1 MVLMTASV
9 SAQLISEEQARE
21 RALKY
26 LTSNGA
32 AKARGMDVTPDRKAT
47 TAKTDAKSIYAF
59 NLEGGGYMIASGDSR
74 ALPVLGYSATG
85 AIDWDRMP
93 DNMRAW
99 LKSYDQAMA
108 TLGNTKAFTDG
119 VSRRGL
125 KTRAPREAI
134 APMLKTQ
141 WYQDAPYW
149 NDTPP
154 YDGANPD
161 WKGQPSATGC
171 VATAMAM
178 IMNYYQWPKGACTEI
193 PAYDITTAH
202 ENVEKVWHI
211 DALPPTTFDWDNMLD
226 NYETPDGIIGTPDQQ
241 EAVAKLMRYC
251 GQACKMDYSPESSA
265 VYTQYAVEALI
276 KYFGYKNTAHIDHRM
291 YYSIDGWE
299 DLVYQEL
306 ANGRPVQYDADSDS
320 GIDAHSFVCDGYDGN
335 GLFHINWGWGGYDD
349 GYFSLSVL
357 NPYNNTGS
365 GASSSGIGFSINQ
378 DAVIGVQPDRDGTSP
393 KTVKPL
399 AFLYCYEPVWV
410 AKPDTAS
417 FAYMFMSDNYGKEDV
432 RMDYAFGTHAD
443 DGTLTPVFMGNP
455 ADSIVFNF
463 KYNLCYVKVD
473 STVFQPGEW
482 MALYPMVRFRSIP
495 GCDWQMLGSEEF
507 RVIAG
512 RTDNGQFY
520 LYNEISDLEI
530 TKAEI
535 TKGPGRMGMRNDLT
549 LTVRNKSDH
558 ESTIPLYLIP
568 YYYGK
573 VKPENVTD
581 DTPRS
586 EGDAIPVGAYLRA
599 NQDTDITYCF
609 KPLASGTVDLLL
621 ALPDGTL
628 LADQFFEVSDTIGS
642 YDDYLVNQSTYELLP
657 GQIAYHIC
665 IADNP
670 KANIPQGIPSD
681 SIYFCAR
688 IADMNNEVI
697 QEIKWHNEAI
707 DYLKALPEKAG
718 SGNYTLTAELTL
730 GIPRSGEYYVASHF
744 IEWLS
749 EDHSSDKKIVS
760 NNLYEKFYVDVD
772 ETGITNI
779 YRVDKDNKR
788 YVGLNGISTNNRP
801 NRKGIYI
808 HQGRKIIV
816 SDKTGNLQSIAEF

>member
-1 MVLMTASV
+1 MTASV

-141 WYQDAPYW
+141 WHQEAPYW

-161 WKGQPSATGC
+161 WRGKPSLAGC

-178 IMNYYQWPKGACTEI
+178 VMNYYQWPKTVTDSI

-251 GQACKMDYSPESSA
+251 GQACKMDYSPESSV

-276 KYFGYKNTAHIDHRM
+276 KYFGYKNTAQLSHRM

-306 ANGRPVQYDADSDS
+306 ANGRPVQYGGSSDDE
-320 GIDAHSFVCDGYDGN
+320 GHSFVCDGYDGN
-335 GLFHINWGWGGYDD
+335 GLFHINWGWGGPGD

-357 NPYNNTGS
+357 NPYNNIS
-365 GASSSGIGFSINQ
+365 VESSSSGIGYNINQ
-378 DAVIGVQPDRDGTSP
+378 NAVIGVQPDRDGTSP

-455 ADSIVFNF
+455 ADSIVFIFEN
-463 KYNLCYVKVD
+463 NLCYVKVD

-482 MALYPMVRFRSIP
+482 MTLYPMVRLRNIP

-507 RVIAG
+507 RVLAG
-512 RTDNGQFY
+512 RTDGGQFY
-520 LYNEISDLEI
+520 LFKEIPDLEI
-530 TKAEI
+530 TNTEI
-535 TKGPGRMGMRNDLT
+535 TKGPGRMGMGNGLT

-573 VKPENVTD
+573 VKPEDITD

-586 EGDAIPVGAYLRA
+586 EGDAMLVGAYLRA

-609 KPLASGTVDLLL
+609 KPMASGTVGLLL
-621 ALPDGTL
+621 ALADGTL
-628 LADQFFEVSDTIGS
+628 LADQFIEVSDTIGC
-642 YDDYLVNQSTYELLP
+642 YDDYLVNKSIYELLP
-657 GQIAYHIC
+657 GQIAYHVC
-665 IADNP
+665 IAGNTE
-670 KANIPQGIPSD
+670 ANIPQGVPSD
-681 SIYFCAR
+681 SIYLYASICDDNREF
-688 IADMNNEVI
+688 V
-697 QEIKWHNEAI
+697 QETRLRQEAV
-707 DYLKALPEKAG
+707 DYLKALPEKG
-718 SGNYTLTAELTL
+718 GKGDYKLTTELTL
-730 GIPRSGEYYVASHF
+730 DVPRSGYYNVRSYL
-744 IEWLS
+744 IEVLS
-749 EDHSSDKKIVS
+749 DNPENVDLILSAPQIDR
-760 NNLYEKFYVDVD
+760 FYFDL
-772 ETGITNI
+772 ETGIVSVA
-779 YRVDKDNKR
+779 REDNGNSR
-788 YVGLNGISTNNRP
+788 YVGLNGVVTNSRP
-801 NRKGIYI
+801 QRKGIYI
-808 HQGRKIIV
+808 HKGRKVIR
-816 SDKTGNLQSIAEF
+816 